1 MRPLVKTLLF
11 IFILVKAHCLETEN
25 LFVNRKLTMLRFK
38 IGRDESRLEGLKFL
52 REMAQIEEKLRN
64 DELVKKEKEKEELLK
79 LINERIWP
87 LTRGNR
93 FMRDFYSGRY

>member
-11 IFILVKAHCLETEN
+11 IFILAKAHCLETEN
-25 LFVNRKLTMLRFK
+25 WFVNRKLTMLRSK
-38 IGRDESRLEGLKFL
+38 IGRDKSRLEGLKFL

-64 DELVKKEKEKEELLK
+64 DELVKKEKEELLK

-87 LTRGNR
+87 LTRGNS

>member
-11 IFILVKAHCLETEN
+11 IFILAKAHCLETEN
-25 LFVNRKLTMLRFK
+25 WFVNRKLTMLRSK

-64 DELVKKEKEKEELLK
+64 DELVKKEKEELLK

-87 LTRGNR
+87 LTRGNS

>member
-25 LFVNRKLTMLRFK
+25 LFVNRKLTMLRSK

-64 DELVKKEKEKEELLK
+64 DELVKKEKEELLK

-87 LTRGNR
+87 LTRGNS
-93 FMRDFYSGRY
+93 FMRDLYSGRY